1 MSRLPALVAALCLVP
16 TLAFAQ
22 PAFEGRLKKI
32 QDSKSITVAYR
43 PDAMPFSFEDGDRK
57 PLGYTVD
64 LCRSVVAVMER
75 QLGATLAVK
84 WVPVNVQ
91 TRFNTVANGQADMEC
106 GASTVTL
113 GRMKEVDFSSL
124 VFLDG
129 AGVLVRRST
138 PGNNLAA
145 LADRK
150 IGVMPNTTSERA
162 LADALHALAMK
173 ATVVSVTNREQG
185 LAQLESGAIDAF
197 VSDRLLLLGMVN
209 QSKEPQAL
217 ALLADPI
224 SYEPYAIVL
233 PRGDWALRQAVN
245 AALAQVYRTKAL
257 EEIYMRYFSSLG
269 QPGPLLDMVFG
280 LGRLPE

>member
-1 MSRLPALVAALCLVP
+1 MKSPIALFAALCLAP
-16 TLAFAQ
+16 ALALAQ
-22 PAFEGRLKKI
+22 PATEGRLKKI

-43 PDAMPFSFEDGDRK
+43 PDAIPFSFEGPDKK

-75 QLGATLAVK
+75 QLGAPLEVK
-84 WVPVNVQ
+84 WMPVTAQ
-91 TRFNTVANGQADMEC
+91 TRFNAVASGHADMEC

-129 AGVLVRRST
+129 AGVLVRRTT
-138 PGNNLAA
+138 PGFSLAS
-145 LADRK
+145 LADQK
-150 IGVMPNTTSERA
+150 IGVMPGTTSERA
-162 LADALHALAMK
+162 LGEALRGLAMK
-173 ATVVSVTNREQG
+173 ATVVSVPDREQG
-185 LAQLESGAIDAF
+185 LAQLEGGAIDAF
-197 VSDRLLLLGMVN
+197 VSDRLLLLGMVS
-209 QSKEPQAL
+209 QSKDPKAL

-257 EEIYMRYFSSLG
+257 EEIYMRYFSGLG
-269 QPGPLLDMVFG
+269 QPGPLLDMVYG

>member
-1 MSRLPALVAALCLVP
+1 MSRLPSLLAALCLVP
-16 TLAFAQ
+16 ALAFAQ
-22 PAFEGRLKKI
+22 PVEGRLKKI
-32 QDSKSITVAYR
+32 QDSKSITLAYR
-43 PDAMPFSFEDGDRK
+43 PDAMPFSYEGGDKK

-64 LCRSVVAVMER
+64 LCRSVIAVMER
-75 QLGATLAVK
+75 QIGTPLEVK
-84 WVPVNVQ
+84 WLPVTAQN
-91 TRFNTVANGQADMEC
+91 RFSAVASGQADLEC

-129 AGVLVRRST
+129 AGVLVRRTT
-138 PGNNLAA
+138 PGHSLAA
-145 LADRK
+145 LADQK
-150 IGVMPNTTSERA
+150 IGVMPGTTSERA
-162 LADALHALAMK
+162 LADALQGMAVK
-173 ATVVSVTNREQG
+173 ATVVSLPDRERG

-197 VSDRLLLLGMVN
+197 VSDRLLLLGMIN
-209 QSKEPQAL
+209 QSRDPEGL
-217 ALLADPI
+217 ALLADPL

-257 EEIYMRYFSSLG
+257 EEIYMRYFSGLG
-269 QPGPLLDMVFG
+269 QPGPLLEMMYG

>member
-1 MSRLPALVAALCLVP
+1 MSRLHALIAALCLAP
-16 TLAFAQ
+16 ALAIAQ
-22 PAFEGRLKKI
+22 PATEGRLKKI

-43 PDAMPFSFEDGDRK
+43 PDAMPFSFEGSDKK

-64 LCRSVVAVMER
+64 LCRSVVALLER
-75 QLGATLAVK
+75 QVGVPLEVK

-91 TRFNTVANGQADMEC
+91 NRFTAVATGQADMEC

-113 GRMKEVDFSSL
+113 SRMKEVDFSSL

-129 AGVLVRRST
+129 AGVLVRRTT
-138 PGNNLAA
+138 PGNGLAA
-145 LADRK
+145 LADQK
-150 IGVMPNTTSERA
+150 IGVMPGTTSERA
-162 LADALHALAMK
+162 LADALRGLAMK
-173 ATVVSVTNREQG
+173 ATVVTLPNREQG

-197 VSDRLLLLGMVN
+197 VRDRLLLLGMVN
-209 QSKEPQAL
+209 QSRDPEAL

-245 AALAQVYRTKAL
+245 AALAQVYKTKAL
-257 EEIYMRYFSSLG
+257 EEIYMRYFSGLG
-269 QPGPLLDMVFG
+269 QPGPLLETVYG